1 MANGYVG
8 TVNSIVTLAKG
19 MLHNQGDFR
28 EEMYTSNCVDQGA
41 LQASES

>member
-8 TVNSIVTLAKG
+8 TVNSIVMLAKG

-28 EEMYTSNCVDQGA
+28 EEMYTAPSNCVDQGA
-41 LQASES
+41 L